1 MTTPTGQEVEERV
14 VLRRLALRDFRNIAR
29 LDLRPP
35 ADGLVVIGENGH
47 GKTNLLEAI
56 YYLALLRSV
65 RGARDAD
72 LVRFGAAGFHI
83 AAEVA
88 LDSRREIAVGFERQ
102 GKRKRVRLDG
112 AEAPR
117 LSEALGALPSVM
129 FSPRDVDLVAGAPS
143 ERRRFLD
150 VALALT
156 SRPYLVALQRYRGA
170 LAHRNAALREAART
184 GRGDARIAV
193 WESPLAEH
201 GAALW
206 TARVAWVEESAPRF
220 AERCAAIGER
230 APVSMR
236 YATPLLARGAAGTG
250 SAGPAGA
257 GDGAPHAHDRGAV
270 AEALLAALAAGRAH
284 DVRRGITHA
293 GPHRDD
299 LELTIAG
306 RELRVFG
313 SAGQQRTAA
322 IALRMLEAE
331 TLRAAVGRAPI
342 FLLDDPFAEL
352 DARRAHRILELLARA
367 GLGQTVLTVPR
378 ATDIPAELTALQ
390 RWRIEDGV
398 LEVGSPD

>member
-1 MTTPTGQEVEERV
+1 MSPTSGVGPDGRVLLERLTV
-14 VLRRLALRDFRNIAR
+14 RDFRNIAR
-29 LDLRPP
+29 LDLRLP

-72 LVRFGAAGFHI
+72 LVRFGEAGFHI
-83 AAEVA
+83 AADVA
-88 LDSRREIAVGFERQ
+88 LDSHREIAVGFDRQ

-112 AEAPR
+112 AETPR
-117 LSEALGALPSVM
+117 MSEALGALPAVM
-129 FSPRDVDLVAGAPS
+129 FAPRDVDLVAGAPS

-156 SRPYLVALQRYRGA
+156 SRPYLLALQRYRAA
-170 LAHRNAALREAART
+170 LAHRNAALRDAART

-193 WESPLAEH
+193 WDAPLAEH
-201 GAALW
+201 GATLW
-206 TARVAWVEESAPRF
+206 TARVAWVRDAAPRF

-230 APVSMR
+230 APVRMR
-236 YATPLLARGAAGTG
+236 YATPLLQRAADGTDAAAGAT
-250 SAGPAGA
+250 
-257 GDGAPHAHDRGAV
+257 HAAHERGAV
-270 AEALLAALAAGRAH
+270 ADALLAALASGRPH
-284 DVRRGITHA
+284 DLRRGITHA

-306 RELRVFG
+306 RDLRTFG

-331 TLRAAVGRAPI
+331 TLRAAVGRAPV

-352 DARRAHRILELLARA
+352 DARRAHRILELLARS

-378 ATDIPAELTALQ
+378 ASDIPQELTSLE
-390 RWRIEDGV
+390 RMTIRDGV
-398 LEVGSPD
+398 LEPHHAEH

>member
-1 MTTPTGQEVEERV
+1 VSSPADRGPERRV
-14 VLRRLALRDFRNIAR
+14 VLERLAVRDFRNIER
-29 LDLRPP
+29 LDLHPP

-72 LVRFGAAGFHI
+72 LVRFGAAGFHL
-83 AAEVA
+83 AADVA
-88 LDSRREIAVGFERQ
+88 LDARREIAVGFERQ
-102 GKRKRVRLDG
+102 GKRKRVRVDG
-112 AEAPR
+112 AEASR
-117 LSEALGALPSVM
+117 LSDALGALPSVM

-150 VALALT
+150 VTLALT
-156 SRPYLVALQRYRGA
+156 SRPYLVALQRYRAA
-170 LAHRNAALREAART
+170 LAHRNAALRDAARS
-184 GRGDARIAV
+184 GRGDSRIAV
-193 WESPLAEH
+193 WEAPLAEH
-201 GAALW
+201 GAVLW
-206 TARVAWVEESAPRF
+206 TARVAWVAACAPLF

-230 APVSMR
+230 APVRMR
-236 YATPLLARGAAGTG
+236 YATPLAAPLADPAPAA
-250 SAGPAGA
+250 A
-257 GDGAPHAHDRGAV
+257 
-270 AEALLAALAAGRAH
+270 ALAAALAAGRAH

-299 LELTIAG
+299 VELTIAG
-306 RELRVFG
+306 RDLRVFG

-342 FLLDDPFAEL
+342 VLLDDPFAEL
-352 DARRAHRILELLARA
+352 DARRAHRILELLARS

-378 ATDIPAELTALQ
+378 ASDIPAELTSLERATI
-390 RWRIEDGV
+390 RDGV
-398 LEVGSPD
+398 VGAGDG

>member
-1 MTTPTGQEVEERV
+1 VSSPAGRDAERRV
-14 VLRRLALRDFRNIAR
+14 VLERLSVRDFRNIER
-29 LDLRPP
+29 LDVRPP
-35 ADGLVVIGENGH
+35 ADGLVVVGENGH

-72 LVRFGAAGFHI
+72 LVRFGAAGFHVS
-83 AAEVA
+83 AAVA

-102 GKRKRVRLDG
+102 GKRKRVRIDG
-112 AEAPR
+112 AEASR
-117 LSEALGALPSVM
+117 LSDALGALPSVM

-156 SRPYLVALQRYRGA
+156 SRPYLVALQRYRAA
-170 LAHRNAALREAART
+170 LAHRNAALRDVARS
-184 GRGDARIAV
+184 GRGDSRIAV
-193 WESPLAEH
+193 WEAPLAEH
-201 GAALW
+201 GAVLW
-206 TARVAWVEESAPRF
+206 AARVAWVSECAPLF
-220 AERCAAIGER
+220 AERCAAIGELAAVR
-230 APVSMR
+230 MR
-236 YATPLLARGAAGTG
+236 YVTPLAAALGDAA
-250 SAGPAGA
+250 SAA
-257 GDGAPHAHDRGAV
+257 
-270 AEALLAALAAGRAH
+270 AALAAALASGRAH

-306 RELRVFG
+306 RDLRVFG

-331 TLRAAVGRAPI
+331 TLRASVGRAPI

-352 DARRAHRILELLARA
+352 DARRAHRILELLARS

-378 ATDIPAELTALQ
+378 ASDIPAELTSLERAT
-390 RWRIEDGV
+390 ITDGV
-398 LEVGSPD
+398 LDAAGG

>member
-1 MTTPTGQEVEERV
+1 VTTPSGHEVDGRV

-72 LVRFGAAGFHI
+72 LVRFGEAGFHI
-83 AAEVA
+83 SAEVA

-102 GKRKRVRLDG
+102 GKRKRVRIDG
-112 AEAPR
+112 ADTPR

-129 FSPRDVDLVAGAPS
+129 FSPRDVDLVAGSPS

-193 WESPLAEH
+193 WEAPLAEH

-206 TARVAWVEESAPRF
+206 TARVAWVDESAPRF
-220 AERCAAIGER
+220 AGRCAAIGER

-236 YATPLLARGAAGTG
+236 YATPLLARSAGTHDG
-250 SAGPAGA
+250 S
-257 GDGAPHAHDRGAV
+257 AV

-331 TLRAAVGRAPI
+331 TLRGAVGSAPI

-352 DARRAHRILELLARA
+352 DARRAHRILELLARS
-367 GLGQTVLTVPR
+367 GLGQIVLTVPR
-378 ATDIPAELTALQ
+378 ASDIPAELTSLE
-390 RWRIEDGV
+390 RWRIEDGSLLAGGPV
-398 LEVGSPD
+398 